1 MSFSKTKAVDYIREV
16 ATTTQAINTSI
27 QARDFKKP
35 DAYSIRYS
43 GFKRGSFNPDAILE
57 YSSKKDFYT
66 IEEDL
71 TKANMSEKLY
81 KWILFSMEAKK
92 TKGRLILLVPKTK
105 EFQFTNL
112 LDWKQIEAE
121 VVGI

>member
-1 MSFSKTKAVDYIREV
+1 MSFSKSKAVEYIREV
-16 ATTTQAINTSI
+16 ATTTQAVNLSI

-43 GFKRGSFNPDAILE
+43 GFKRGSFNPDAIME

-112 LDWKQIEAE
+112 LDWKQIEAV

>member
-1 MSFSKTKAVDYIREV
+1 MEYIRETAR
-16 ATTTQAINTSI
+16 ATNSTEQRI

-57 YSSKKDFYT
+57 YANKKDFYSV
-66 IEEDL
+66 EEDL
-71 TKANMSEKLY
+71 TRANMSEKLY

-92 TKGRLILLVPKTK
+92 SKGKFFLIVPAGK

-112 LDWKQIEAE
+112 LDWKQIEAI
-121 VVGI
+121 VVGV

>member
-1 MSFSKTKAVDYIREV
+1 MAFSRTKAVEYIRET
-16 ATTTQAINTSI
+16 ARTTNSTDQKI

-35 DAYSIRYS
+35 DAYAIRYS

-57 YSSKKDFYT
+57 YANKKDFYSV
-66 IEEDL
+66 EEDL

-92 TKGRLILLVPKTK
+92 CKGQFFLIVPAGK

-112 LDWKQIEAE
+112 LDWKQIEAT
-121 VVGI
+121 VVGV